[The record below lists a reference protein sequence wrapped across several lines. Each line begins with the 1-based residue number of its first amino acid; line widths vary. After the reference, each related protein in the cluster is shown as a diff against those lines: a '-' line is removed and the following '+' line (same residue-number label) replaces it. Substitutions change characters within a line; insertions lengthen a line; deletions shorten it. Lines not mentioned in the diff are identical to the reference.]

1 MKPLTTSNHNTVPV
15 VATRGMSKTFAG
27 LRVLK
32 DVDVEILPG
41 EVHGLVGQNGSGKS
55 TLIKILAGY
64 HGPDEGSELFVEG
77 KPISL
82 PLSSA
87 DPRHF
92 GISFVHQDL
101 GLVETATV
109 LENLRVGRYQT
120 SLGWRISWSNEASIT
135 REALARIGSSLD
147 PHALLSTVRDVDRAL
162 LAIARA
168 LEAVRQRGG
177 GGLLVLDEPTA
188 YLPRDAAERLFSA
201 MRGVAEAGVGVLF
214 VTHRLDEIEAI
225 TDRVSVLR
233 DGVLVTTQATASVS
247 HDQLVEHILGFSL
260 DRLYPEPHESHGER
274 VVSVRGLS
282 GERVQ
287 DFSVDL
293 GRGEILGVTGLLG
306 MGHEELPYLLFGA
319 ERARTGTLEI
329 DGQTHDLQGLSPRK
343 AIDAGLALSPGNR
356 RRDGGVSAAT
366 VTENLTLPSL
376 GNYFQRGR
384 LQYRR
389 EERNVGDMIRNFR
402 VTPPDPA
409 AELGT
414 LSGGNQQKALL
425 AKWFHREPTVFLVHE
440 PTQGVDIGAKRQIF
454 QLIREAADAGT
465 SFIVASS
472 EYEDLANICDR
483 VLVLR
488 DGRVVSSLHGSTLT
502 EERLVEQCFGRADE
516 AA

>member
-1 MKPLTTSNHNTVPV
+1 MEPLATSDPGAVPV
-15 VATRGMSKTFAG
+15 VATRAMSKTFAG

-32 DVDVEILPG
+32 DVDIEILPG

-64 HGPDEGSELFVEG
+64 HAPDEGSRLFVRG
-77 KPISL
+77 KPIRL

-87 DPRHF
+87 DPRHL

-120 SLGWRISWSNEASIT
+120 SVGWRISWSNEARIT
-135 REALARIGSSLD
+135 REALSRIGSTLD
-147 PHALLSTVRDVDRAL
+147 PHTPLSTVRDVDRAL

-168 LEAVRQRGG
+168 LEEMREWGG

-201 MRGVAEAGVGVLF
+201 IRGVAAAGVGVLF

-233 DGVLVTTQATASVS
+233 DGVLVTTQSTASVS
-247 HDQLVEHILGFSL
+247 HEQLVEHILGFSL
-260 DRLYPEPHESHGER
+260 DRLYPEPHVSHGER
-274 VVSVRGLS
+274 VLSVRGLS
-282 GERVQ
+282 GERVEE
-287 DFSVDL
+287 FSLDL

-306 MGHEELPYLLFGA
+306 MGHEELPYLMFGA
-319 ERARTGTLEI
+319 ERARAGALEI
-329 DGQTHDLQGLSPRK
+329 NGQSHDLQRLSPRK
-343 AIDAGLALSPGNR
+343 AIEAGLALIPGNR
-356 RRDGGVSAAT
+356 RRDGGVGAAT

-376 GNYFQRGR
+376 GSYFHRGR

-389 EERNVGDMIRNFR
+389 EARNAADMIRDFR
-402 VTPPDPA
+402 VVPPDPA
-409 AELGT
+409 APLGT

-425 AKWFHREPTVFLVHE
+425 AKWFHTEPTVFLIHE

-465 SFIVASS
+465 SFILASS

-488 DGRVVSSLHGSTLT
+488 DGRIVSSLHGSALS
-502 EERLVEQCFGRADE
+502 EERLLEQCFGQAD
-516 AA
+516 AAA